1 LPEHLMDI
9 LHHNPL
15 LLNLRTGPWQVNGNP
30 PTCVTGVITRLESV
44 GVCARKIKKPR
55 VRRGS

>member
-30 PTCVTGVITRLESV
+30 PACVTAVITRFEKRGCL
-44 GVCARKIKKPR
+44 RPKKEPR
-55 VRRGS
+55 ARRGS

>member
-15 LLNLRTGPWQVNGNP
+15 LLNLRMAPWQVNGNP
-30 PTCVTGVITRLESV
+30 PACITAVIV
-44 GVCARKIKKPR
+44 GSQKQGTHGRK
-55 VRRGS
+55 

>member
-15 LLNLRTGPWQVNGNP
+15 LLNLRTGRWQVNGNP
-30 PTCVTGVITRLESV
+30 PACVTAVIA
-44 GVCARKIKKPR
+44 GFQKQGN
-55 VRRGS
+55 RGGI